1 MSLDRMKSLK
11 WIFIIIVIALLSL
24 FLIFIPLKKFTYQGF
39 YFDTYVRIKIYERN
53 PIKAR
58 KAIERIKEEFER
70 IDKIQVNGIQEGRL
84 DTTLI
89 HIIESS
95 IEISKITDGAFDP
108 TVDPILKEWNYFKRP
123 TLPDKVTI
131 DSLLSFVDYSK
142 AVLISDSLFLP
153 TGGSITLGGIA
164 KGYALNRANR
174 ILRGIG
180 ISSALIEAGGDIVLI
195 GGKRGKENWVIGVRH
210 PRKSNGIVG
219 VCKLSNRFIATSGDY
234 ERYFFLDSI
243 RYHHIINPTTG
254 YPAMEIQSVTVIG
267 RDGLIVD
274 ALSTAIFAMGMNR
287 AICFIKEKNIEAI
300 IVDSSGNIHNFTESF
315 IMEEM

>member
-123 TLPDKVTI
+123 TLPDKETI
-131 DSLLSFVDYSK
+131 DSILSFVDYSK
-142 AVLISDSLFLP
+142 AVFISDSLFLP

-174 ILRGIG
+174 ILRGID

-195 GGKRGKENWVIGVRH
+195 GEKRGKENWVIGVRH
-210 PRKSNGIVG
+210 PRKSNGVVG

-287 AICFIKEKNIEAI
+287 ATRFIKEKNIEAI

>member
-123 TLPDKVTI
+123 TLPDKETI
-131 DSLLSFVDYSK
+131 DSILSFVDYSK
-142 AVLISDSLFLP
+142 AVFISDSLFLP

-195 GGKRGKENWVIGVRH
+195 GEKRGKENWVIGVRH
-210 PRKSNGIVG
+210 PRKSNGVVG

-287 AICFIKEKNIEAI
+287 ATRFIKEKNIEAI

>member
-11 WIFIIIVIALLSL
+11 WIFIIIAIALLSL
-24 FLIFIPLKKFTYQGF
+24 FLIFTPLKKFTYQGF

-131 DSLLSFVDYSK
+131 DSILSFVDYSK

-153 TGGSITLGGIA
+153 TGGSITLGGIT

-195 GGKRGKENWVIGVRH
+195 GEKRGKENWVIGVRH
-210 PRKSNGIVG
+210 PRKSNGVVG

-287 AICFIKEKNIEAI
+287 ATRFIKEKNIEAI